1 MRVLGKIKQYSSEV
15 QVHVDAEDKTSYL
28 IQVSGSNYKAKTLFV
43 NESGPFEVSG
53 ERWIISFPHVIYF
66 VIYYPSYVSV
76 LSKKVLVILCHQNEN
91 LYEQDYNFF
100 IDHHPV
106 GETSPPAPL
115 PRRGGS
121 EARALIQL
129 LINNLT
135 GLRTL

>member
-76 LSKKVLVILCHQNEN
+76 LSKKVLVILCHQNESI
-91 LYEQDYNFF
+91 YESDYNFF

-106 GETSPPAPL
+106 GSPPF
-115 PRRGGS
+115 
-121 EARALIQL
+121 
-129 LINNLT
+129 
-135 GLRTL
+135 